1 MLPYYTYLLMAGTDR
16 NGQDHGSSGRRDPW
30 ADGGAAVLCSM
41 ARTWSEGVGA
51 QRSAMWAA
59 IHAAVATSLLGED
72 GKGTGTR
79 GSGKGGDLHSM
90 TNTWLACGGGG
101 GAHDAQQA
109 TRDQIDADIEDTVWS
124 LQQWPLELIEWPSR
138 NSQRRDVSVAHD
150 VGRFDEVMATHVLP
164 ANERSQ
170 PRWNGDPFTLD
181 SWSGGG
187 TSEVDPGP
195 WLLAYWSARWHSLV

>member
-1 MLPYYTYLLMAGTDR
+1 M
-16 NGQDHGSSGRRDPW
+16 
-30 ADGGAAVLCSM
+30 
-41 ARTWSEGVGA
+41 
-51 QRSAMWAA
+51 
-59 IHAAVATSLLGED
+59 
-72 GKGTGTR
+72 
-79 GSGKGGDLHSM
+79 
-90 TNTWLACGGGG
+90 
-101 GAHDAQQA
+101 
-109 TRDQIDADIEDTVWS
+109 S

-181 SWSGGG
+181 SWSGGE

-195 WLLAYWSARWHSLV
+195 WLLAYWSARWHSLVWKSRVGSQAQYAPLGLWVGCIQYTGSFQGFAVGTLLVDPF